1 MALTVR
7 SEVDWL
13 WLSAQK
19 LIGFVCTL
27 TLSQPLCHR
36 TGIGPVRIGREGAV
50 GEPQPTCKS
59 DHQTLFQ
66 TLRSW
71 CHRPAFCLWCL
82 LTPVHAGSS
91 QDQLRISLDHA
102 TLKKPGGIPRRRPR
116 KTTALVCSPRSLT
129 LGILIPSP
137 AQCITPS
144 FLGLEVPDGPAS
156 DLAHHNETFPYS
168 TFSGG
173 FSDSTPHP
181 THPQLRKWNS

>member
-1 MALTVR
+1 MALTVH

-13 WLSAQK
+13 WL
-19 LIGFVCTL
+19 FCTL

-36 TGIGPVRIGREGAV
+36 TGIGPVCIGREGAV

-91 QDQLRISLDHA
+91 RDQLRISLDHA

-116 KTTALVCSPRSLT
+116 KTTTHCPGLFPSL
-129 LGILIPSP
+129 
-137 AQCITPS
+137 
-144 FLGLEVPDGPAS
+144 
-156 DLAHHNETFPYS
+156 
-168 TFSGG
+168 
-173 FSDSTPHP
+173 PHP
-181 THPQLRKWNS
+181 RDFNPFPSSVYYPQFSWARSP